1 MRKKLFILITSLL
14 LLFAWGCSPEV
25 NSKTNPEIYDEGQK
39 DGKDLDHLY
48 EKEIQFLNSLVS
60 QENDECYV
68 KEDIINNIQKIYI
81 DNEKLLVMGRN
92 ILISEVNE
100 ILPVKNVVKVDS
112 TYIVY
117 FQMENEKFIILCD
130 EHGIID
136 NMFFIKDNIISSDY
150 YMGISDENMKK
161 ETLQNFGYFYHLTP
175 LILDEKQEELDY
187 PFYELVFS
195 DGIIYHFYVGNNSN
209 DFIITSYK
217 SVNNKINKKI
227 MDYLLKN
234 N

>member
-1 MRKKLFILITSLL
+1 MKRKLFILITSLL

-25 NSKTNPEIYDEGQK
+25 NSKTNPEINDEGQK

-60 QENDECYV
+60 QENNGSYV

-81 DNEKLLVMGRN
+81 DNEKLLIMGRN

-136 NMFFIKDNIISSDY
+136 NM
-150 YMGISDENMKK
+150 
-161 ETLQNFGYFYHLTP
+161 LR
-175 LILDEKQEELDY
+175 
-187 PFYELVFS
+187 
-195 DGIIYHFYVGNNSN
+195 
-209 DFIITSYK
+209 
-217 SVNNKINKKI
+217 
-227 MDYLLKN
+227 
-234 N
+234 